1 MTSSATICPAFA
13 GALAARRADFN
24 RRTHEA
30 RRRHQQAFD
39 EAALTAFLRTEVD
52 GVVRAVAAVAQERVQ
67 EVVSAAYDIALE
79 LCGQGLAGG
88 AGAGPAAFLG
98 QVWRKLAPALAH
110 VVAPQP
116 EQVLGML
123 SNAALHLAALDGVRC
138 SQWLDEMAALAPRIE
153 TLDELR
159 VLGQLLAWRA
169 GAAHFR
175 SGALA
180 AASGLPAQLALAAFP
195 ESHASDWDALHAR
208 LLADPWH
215 RPGQAGG
222 REIGAFTGFGGVFT
236 APPQVRAH
244 DAGFVVASGERHFLL
259 LADAYGAMLLAAT
272 REEFEAAGQ
281 GTAQLPVETRG
292 GQLFFGRQ
300 ALATDLP
307 AAGLQVCA
315 TASTL
320 AVSSPYSHAIRL
332 LPREAAHG

>member
-1 MTSSATICPAFA
+1 MTPSPTICPAFA
-13 GALAARRADFN
+13 GALAARRAEFN

-88 AGAGPAAFLG
+88 VGAGPAAFLG

-110 VVAPQP
+110 VVAPLP

-138 SQWLDEMAALAPRIE
+138 SEWLDEMTALAPRIQ
-153 TLDELR
+153 TPAELR
-159 VLGQLLAWRA
+159 SLGQLLAWRA

-222 REIGAFTGFGGVFT
+222 REIGAFSGFGGVFA
-236 APPQVRAH
+236 APPQVRAN

-281 GTAQLPVETRG
+281 ARAELPVETRG

-315 TASTL
+315 TATTL